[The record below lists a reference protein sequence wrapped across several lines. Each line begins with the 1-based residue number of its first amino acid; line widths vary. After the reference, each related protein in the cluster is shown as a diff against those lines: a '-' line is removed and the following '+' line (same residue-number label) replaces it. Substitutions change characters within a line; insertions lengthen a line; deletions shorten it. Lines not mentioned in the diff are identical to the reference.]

1 MSSSIIFRH
10 NTKKKCATVCQG
22 IEDQLEDAAF
32 SYFLRRH
39 CVIILQLQ
47 IHRWWKEQKYEDFSV
62 QFLTRAE
69 AEEEIYDS
77 HQCCAKHYMA
87 KTFGG
92 REKKT
97 KT

>member
-1 MSSSIIFRH
+1 M
-10 NTKKKCATVCQG
+10 
-22 IEDQLEDAAF
+22 
-32 SYFLRRH
+32 
-39 CVIILQLQ
+39 IILQLQ

-92 REKKT
+92 RERKKQ
-97 KT
+97 KHKCRNGNYK